1 MGALS
6 HGPRSLPPFRFCQA
20 PWKSEALA
28 ERKQPRFP
36 DRRNDL
42 RSRDERAV
50 AEPAS
55 RRTDCL
61 QGTVRKRRPKGS
73 VHLSS
78 ENDQALGGFAIPPR
92 HDRPARPPDDDGER
106 AAFYEWKR
114 LTDAGDPHP
123 AGQGGSLHRR
133 FKKIFAKYEA
143 FGEAD
148 ALRQILGSTPRDVGA
163 FPFTVAA

>member
-6 HGPRSLPPFRFCQA
+6 HGPRPITPLRLRQTPR
-20 PWKSEALA
+20 KSEALA

-55 RRTDCL
+55 RRTDRL
-61 QGTVRKRRPKGS
+61 QGTVCKRRPKGS

-78 ENDQALGGFAIPPR
+78 KNDQALGGFAIPPR
-92 HDRPARPPDDDGER
+92 HDRPARPPDDDER
-106 AAFYEWKR
+106 ARGLLRMETPYRCWR
-114 LTDAGDPHP
+114 PTPGRR
-123 AGQGGSLHRR
+123 GGVAAPPLQ
-133 FKKIFAKYEA
+133 KDI
-143 FGEAD
+143 
-148 ALRQILGSTPRDVGA
+148 RQI
-163 FPFTVAA
+163 